1 MKKLACTVLLIAL
14 AGCASP
20 QKSDSQIYQEAT
32 ALYVTMLPA
41 GQNSVSLSSVKIP
54 SHGLLADNLAIA
66 AGGGANATQ
75 LRNALWA
82 ARAAGDKGF
91 LIIGSQNGAL
101 DLAVIKNAV
110 DSQDLSGMTILYSG
124 DPGKS
129 DAIRSAVEKANGEFQ
144 FIR

>member
-32 ALYVTMLPA
+32 ALYVTMLPT
-41 GQNSVSLSSVKIP
+41 GQNSASLSSVKIP

-75 LRNALWA
+75 LRGALLSA
-82 ARAAGDKGF
+82 KAQGDKGF
-91 LIIGSQNGAL
+91 LIIGSNGAL
-101 DLAVIKNAV
+101 DLAVISNAV
-110 DSQDLSGMTILYSG
+110 DSQDLTGMTIFYAG
-124 DPGKS
+124 DSTKS
-129 DAIRSAVEKANGEFQ
+129 EAIASAVKKAKGEFHLIQ
-144 FIR
+144 

>member
-1 MKKLACTVLLIAL
+1 MKKLACTVLFIAL
-14 AGCASP
+14 AGCAS
-20 QKSDSQIYQEAT
+20 QHKTDSQIYQEAN
-32 ALYVTMLPA
+32 AFYVTQLPA
-41 GQNSVSLSSVKIP
+41 GQNSVSLPSVKIP

-66 AGGGANATQ
+66 AGGDANVTP
-75 LRNALWA
+75 LRNALSA

-101 DLAVIKNAV
+101 DVAVIRNAV

-124 DPGKS
+124 DLGKS

>member
-1 MKKLACTVLLIAL
+1 VKKLACTVLFIAL
-14 AGCASP
+14 AGCASQ
-20 QKSDSQIYQEAT
+20 QKTDSQIYQQAT
-32 ALYVTMLPA
+32 ALYVTQLPA
-41 GQNSVSLSSVKIP
+41 GQNSVSLPSVKIP

-75 LRNALWA
+75 LRNALSA

-110 DSQDLSGMTILYSG
+110 HSQDLSGMTILYSG
-124 DPGKS
+124 DPGKN

-144 FIR
+144 FVR

>member
-41 GQNSVSLSSVKIP
+41 GQNSVSLPSVKIP

-66 AGGGANATQ
+66 AGGGGNATQ
-75 LRNALWA
+75 LRNALSA

-124 DPGKS
+124 DRGKS

>member
-66 AGGGANATQ
+66 VGGGANATQ
-75 LRNALWA
+75 LRGALLSA
-82 ARAAGDKGF
+82 KAQGDKGF
-91 LIIGSQNGAL
+91 LIIGSNGAL
-101 DLAVIKNAV
+101 DLAVISNAV
-110 DSQDLSGMTILYSG
+110 DSQDLTGMTIFYAG
-124 DPGKS
+124 DSTKS
-129 DAIRSAVEKANGEFQ
+129 EAIASAVKKAKGEFHLIQ
-144 FIR
+144 